1 MVNPLTPK
9 TDKHLVSPNS
19 ITHELHIK
27 VMKIKKMITKY
38 RSSWLLNEF
47 SLSAP

>member
-1 MVNPLTPK
+1 MVKPSTPK
-9 TDKHLVSPNS
+9 PDKHVISPNS
-19 ITHELHIK
+19 ITSELHIK
-27 VMKIKKMITKY
+27 VMRIKMMVTKY